1 MKHVLSSFNLHL
13 QSHET
18 CFIIVLAS
26 FLFVIMLNTLT
37 FMSSAL
43 FKTHIFVDKSLAEL
57 QLPQHLS
64 K

>member
-1 MKHVLSSFNLHL
+1 MKHG
-13 QSHET
+13 
-18 CFIIVLAS
+18 FILAS

-43 FKTHIFVDKSLAEL
+43 FKTHIFVDKSSAEL